1 MAAYITVGATTT
13 HGGKVIT
20 GSPYTTHNGVQVS
33 RKGDKV
39 ICKKCKKVTTI
50 LTGDPSFIVDG
61 APIARGGDMT
71 SCGAT
76 LIAIQQSFA
85 ESDFEVFGVEQPE
98 PTFEQPAPLQF
109 PKSDPDALFASLA
122 PKSDEIFMIRMGRVE
137 MAHSNEFAPLKP
149 SSYDSKVAND
159 KIKLTVNI
167 AKGSYTKL
175 LVLMNNMEI
184 ATKTGSFN
192 ANDSID
198 IIWDGFIKDKY
209 DSTWFTKD
217 KVEFTVIGT
226 NSKGG
231 QDKHSSQHRFE
242 YKQCDWLDIKIN
254 RSTKRIDVNLRVAIS
269 EISKVHVEK
278 RRLIPLVPPAEIKR
292 HNNKPIIEK
301 INITDNE
308 IKSLAK
314 QSVSRY
320 WSRNN
325 STLMGKQNHP
335 IGIDLNGD
343 KYEVFTTC
351 EITGNNSLNKVDIKF
366 NTNTNIAR
374 SRNWELSRIVYYNV
388 GYIKY
393 PNRWDYITETDAK
406 EAFSKTFSHELGH
419 DILLAYGGHSYS
431 KGHKGSSTV
440 TTQKVNG
447 TYQNIGNEYDLMKY
461 AKRSPLDIYD
471 KAVASEEDV
480 RSFLWLSMIKIVPLV
495 SRG

>member
-20 GSPYTTHNGVQVS
+20 GSPHSTHNGIPIS

-39 ICKKCKKVTTI
+39 VCRKCKKLTTI
-50 LTGDPSFIVDG
+50 LTGDFSFIVDG
-61 APIARGGDMT
+61 APIARAGDVT
-71 SCGAT
+71 SCGAK
-76 LIAIQQSFA
+76 LIAVQQSFC
-85 ESDFEVFGVEQPE
+85 ESDFEVGSI
-98 PTFEQPAPLQF
+98 EQPAPLVF
-109 PKSDPDALFASLA
+109 PKSDPEAVFASLA
-122 PKSDEIFMIRMGRVE
+122 PKSDEISMIRMGRVE

-167 AKGSYTKL
+167 AKGSYSKL
-175 LVLMNNMEI
+175 VILMANTEI
-184 ATKTGSFN
+184 AKKTGSFK
-192 ANDSID
+192 AGESIV
-198 IIWDGFIKDKY
+198 IVWDGFIKDKY

-217 KVEFTVIGT
+217 KVEFTVVGT

-231 QDKHSSQHRFE
+231 TDKHSSQHRFE
-242 YKQCDWLDIKIN
+242 YKQCDWLDIKIDK
-254 RSTKRIDVNLRVAIS
+254 STKRIDVKLRVAIS

-278 RRLIPLVPPAEIKR
+278 RRMVPLVPPAEIKR

-301 INITDNE
+301 INITNNE
-308 IKSLAK
+308 IKVLAK

-320 WSRNN
+320 WSRNG
-325 STLMGKQNHP
+325 STLTATPSHP
-335 IGIDLNGD
+335 VGISVNGD

-351 EITGNNSLNKVDIKF
+351 EITRNNSLHEVDIKF
-366 NTNTNIAR
+366 NTNTNFAR

-388 GYIKY
+388 GYIK
-393 PNRWDYITETDAK
+393 
-406 EAFSKTFSHELGH
+406 FSDGWGYVRKSRADRMFKKTFSHELGH

-440 TTQKVNG
+440 ATQKVNG
-447 TYQNIGNEYDLMKY
+447 TYKNVGKEYDLMKY
-461 AKRSPLDIYD
+461 AEKNPSDIYD

-480 RSFLWLSMIKIVPLV
+480 RSLLWLSMIETVPLV